1 MSTQADL
8 FRQAGP
14 AEHGFPADAG
24 GRPLPAWELV
34 RSKRRTLAI
43 HIRQDG
49 HVQVRAPLRL
59 PRRDIEDFVASRAD
73 WIHRHL
79 DEIAARGP
87 RPQWHEG
94 WGDGRSWWHE
104 GEALPVRCLAPGQR
118 LPGVSLRTRVALHD
132 GGLWVSAALA
142 GDSAAIA
149 DALLRWQSAR
159 AAEVLPASVDAL
171 VARFGEDWRPSDLR
185 LRHMRSRWGSCSRDG
200 RMTLSTQLMH
210 VPPACRDYVICHE
223 MSHLREFNHGP
234 RFYAWQEH
242 LCPDWR
248 ARRDDMKQWAE
259 RLRGG

>member
-1 MSTQADL
+1 MRAERQSIGTGHGAREWAPVSSTA
-8 FRQAGP
+8 FERAT
-14 AEHGFPADAG
+14 
-24 GRPLPAWELV
+24 
-34 RSKRRTLAI
+34 RTP
-43 HIRQDG
+43 
-49 HVQVRAPLRL
+49 VQVTTLRY
-59 PRRDIEDFVASRAD
+59 D
-73 WIHRHL
+73 
-79 DEIAARGP
+79 
-87 RPQWHEG
+87 
-94 WGDGRSWWHE
+94 
-104 GEALPVRCLAPGQR
+104 
-118 LPGVSLRTRVALHD
+118 
-132 GGLWVSAALA
+132 
-142 GDSAAIA
+142 
-149 DALLRWQSAR
+149 
-159 AAEVLPASVDAL
+159 SVDAL